1 MPGTHVR
8 RLGPVKLVDYQA
20 VSACRW
26 LDGDSP
32 ILEQDLKMS
41 AVMDRVTHGT
51 DAGDSNVYTDG
62 HPASRDR
69 QSHGRG
75 EHAWPSFEHT
85 PPSDPH
91 THCPR
96 PLARTAPPDC

>member
-1 MPGTHVR
+1 MPGTNVR

-51 DAGDSNVYTDG
+51 DAGDSNV
-62 HPASRDR
+62 
-69 QSHGRG
+69 
-75 EHAWPSFEHT
+75 
-85 PPSDPH
+85 
-91 THCPR
+91 
-96 PLARTAPPDC
+96 